1 MANEALNPIY
11 DRLTQA
17 PTYHPLSANTFADW
31 SMEAGDL
38 ITVSRDGQ
46 SYQAPVHSSTMTWR
60 GKQQIE
66 VNATGNKERESIAK
80 VSAKKYNGRGGGGI
94 RNNQAIYWEMF
105 SDDGHLAHSIEATE
119 SVLRSTIR
127 DTEQGLTSVI
137 EQTASHIHMYV
148 DNSYDQLRAG
158 LFLTASTAQLYVD
171 DRYHQMQTGLLL
183 TASQARL
190 YVDDK
195 YNQMQTGLMLT
206 SSSAWMYVDSKYN
219 QMQSG
224 LALTASSA
232 KLYVDNRYSQMQS
245 GLSLTASSAR
255 LYVDSKYS
263 QLQSGLQLTASST
276 WLYVDSKY
284 SQMQSGLS
292 MTSSS
297 IRLYVDDTKEGLQSN
312 INQTASSIRLSVS
325 QVDQRVG
332 TIEGS
337 QIWQTRDNIT
347 NIVGSYKWEYDYSKP
362 YYDSTTGQW
371 TYEKKITL
379 KNGASLNITKNGITS
394 EVVTNG
400 TVVSAINQSSEGVSI
415 AGNKINIG
423 GVVQGINASEVTIS
437 ADKVNLDGYVT
448 AKELQ
453 TTNASIDN
461 LKNGNTIATYINA
474 QSLGASNSF
483 TFKGS
488 TIVWQNATVVTGISV
503 SAEKHYFIAG
513 ELKDGSVV
521 NGKRYLGY
529 TLIGYSSKTIY
540 FLGANE

>member
-11 DRLTQA
+11 DRLVQA

-206 SSSAWMYVDSKYN
+206 SSSARLYVDDRYN

-232 KLYVDNRYSQMQS
+232 
-245 GLSLTASSAR
+245 
-255 LYVDSKYS
+255 
-263 QLQSGLQLTASST
+263 
-276 WLYVDSKY
+276 WLYVDDRY
-284 SQMQSGLS
+284 NQMQSGLS

-297 IRLYVDDTKEGLQSN
+297 IRLYVDDAKEGLQSN

-325 QVDQRVG
+325 QVSDRVG

-347 NIVGSYKWEYDYSKP
+347 NIVGSYKWEYDTTQP
-362 YYDSTTGQW
+362 QYYNPDTGKW
-371 TYEKKITL
+371 EYPKKITL

-488 TIVWQNATVVTGISV
+488 TIVWQNTTVVTGISV

-513 ELKDGSVV
+513 ELSEGKVV

-540 FLGANE
+540 YLGANE

>member
-11 DRLTQA
+11 DRLVQA

-183 TASQARL
+183 TASQARM

-195 YNQMQTGLMLT
+195 YNQMQTGLQLT
-206 SSSAWMYVDSKYN
+206 SSSARLYVDSRYY

-232 KLYVDNRYSQMQS
+232 
-245 GLSLTASSAR
+245 
-255 LYVDSKYS
+255 
-263 QLQSGLQLTASST
+263 

-284 SQMQSGLS
+284 RQMQSGLALTASSAWMYVDDRYNQMQSGLS

-297 IRLYVDDTKEGLQSN
+297 IRLYVDDTKTGLQSN

-423 GVVQGINASEVTIS
+423 GVVQGINASDVTIS

-448 AKELQ
+448 AKELK
-453 TTNASIDN
+453 TTDAKINN
-461 LKNGNTIATYINA
+461 LTGGYTTADTLRATNMTAVHGFTI
-474 QSLGASNSF
+474 SGSSF
-483 TFKGS
+483 FYYGYKCS
-488 TIVWQNATVVTGISV
+488 WMSKTVVTGVTVQSEHNYVYGTINSDKSV
-503 SAEKHYFIAG
+503 KAEGRTLGH
-513 ELKDGSVV
+513 VV
-521 NGKRYLGY
+521 SNVS
-529 TLIGYSSKTIY
+529 TSTIY
-540 FLGANE
+540 YIGRS